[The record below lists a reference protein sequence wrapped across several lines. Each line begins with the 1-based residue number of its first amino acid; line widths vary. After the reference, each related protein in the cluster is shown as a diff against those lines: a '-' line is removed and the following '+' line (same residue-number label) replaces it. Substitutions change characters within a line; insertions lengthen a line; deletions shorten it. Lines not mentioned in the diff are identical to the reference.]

1 MKTNTKDLFQLNR
14 DASVKASERLVHLSE
29 NRIPEQMTR
38 CLEGNPE
45 LDYLIALCT
54 DYVLEAQ
61 NEMNVN
67 FQKVEAALQLIQQS
81 YRLEAHMYA
90 REQGQL
96 DFPLGA
102 DSQPIDVY
110 TRPRRSHKVWEMG
123 YYFGLICRSQV
134 LTSDF
139 RMLPYTRQFLQ
150 NNIFDEFRVI
160 YYHFL
165 RQMETPQMGVFLKR
179 SSEVLTKIPIDYA
192 ANYHS
197 YFPLWRPVMEKN
209 EAELNLILKE
219 VIAFRKDCGNHGS
232 IETLIPMVA
241 ILSYAYD
248 MGMRFD
254 MHDLPQDLITG
265 HFTVGIDEKL
275 EVIFEAKKSLEKV

>member
-1 MKTNTKDLFQLNR
+1 MKTEVTQITQLNT
-14 DASVKASERLVHLSE
+14 ATPGKRLNHLGNE
-29 NRIPEQMTR
+29 RIPLQMGR

-54 DYVLEAQ
+54 DYVMEAQ
-61 NEMNVN
+61 KAMNVD

-90 REQGQL
+90 KETGTLNFQ
-96 DFPLGA
+96 LGA
-102 DSQPIDVY
+102 EHRDFEVY
-110 TRPRRSHKVWEMG
+110 TVPRRSHKVWEMG
-123 YYFGLICRSQV
+123 FYFGLICRSRM
-134 LTSDF
+134 LMSDF

-165 RQMETPQMGVFLKR
+165 RQLETPQMDIFLNR
-179 SSEVLTKIPIDYA
+179 SAQVLTKIPMNYA
-192 ANYHS
+192 TQYHS
-197 YFPLWRPVMEKN
+197 YFPLWRPVMAGDEK
-209 EAELNLILKE
+209 ELNL
-219 VIAFRKDCGNHGS
+219 VIKDTISFRKEWGHHNS

-254 MHDLPQDLITG
+254 MHDLPEDLITG
-265 HFTVGIDEKL
+265 HYSVGIDEKL
-275 EVIFEAKKSLEKV
+275 EVFFSNKKELQKA